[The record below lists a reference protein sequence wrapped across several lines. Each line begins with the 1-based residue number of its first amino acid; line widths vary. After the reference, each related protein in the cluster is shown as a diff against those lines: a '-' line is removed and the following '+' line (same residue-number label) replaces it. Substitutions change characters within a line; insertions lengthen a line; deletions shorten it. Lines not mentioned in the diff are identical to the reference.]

1 MNFIVANIMMNLNK
15 DNYKNISKSF
25 GSLEVDIEEK
35 TFWIWIY
42 ICHTKN
48 WREIYKDKLYKVK

>member
-1 MNFIVANIMMNLNK
+1 MMNLNK
-15 DNYKNISKSF
+15 DNYKNILKSF
-25 GSLEVDIEEK
+25 GSSEVDIEEK